1 MEDLFRE
8 EGAAAAIE
16 RYADC
21 ARELALRV
29 YTSRLIGSDP
39 ALVLH
44 GGGNTSVKMREQ
56 SIVGEEQEILYVKG
70 SGADLAAISTTGFVG
85 LDLSSLRALR
95 GLEFLS
101 DEELENQLQIHKTR
115 AAAPDPSVEALL
127 HAFLPHRYVDHTHAD
142 SILVLTHQR
151 QAEDLIREVLGPKV
165 AVLSYTMSGLSLAK
179 EVLAAHEKEPEIDAI
194 VIVNHGIFT
203 FGDSAKASYRRMIDC
218 VSRAEAFIRERIGS
232 IPGSG
237 PEKGAGNEEKH
248 AAARVLQVLRGARS
262 TLQTSNG
269 APGRLIAEL
278 RRTPEMVA
286 ASLSADAP
294 ELCGAGVLTPDH
306 AIHVKDKMMY
316 LEAVPAGDDELKT
329 LVGRRV
335 QAYISDYHQA
345 FDSRAQSKGMD
356 PQALDT
362 YPRLFLVAGVGLV
375 AFGFT
380 RRGAR
385 IAADIGEHTIRS
397 ILQARALGDYVP
409 LSATHVFDMEYW
421 PLQRKKLGNES
432 SLPLKGQTA
441 LVTGGGGAIGWGVA
455 DRLLAAGAVVVIADI
470 DEERLEKVHTVLKGR
485 YGEERIET
493 AVFDVTEYA
502 EVERAF
508 DEISCR
514 LGGIDIVVPNAGIAY
529 VATIEDLPPEKL
541 AQVIAVNLGGT
552 YTVIK
557 ASVPVFR
564 RQGTG
569 GNIVLI
575 SSKNVFD
582 PGAAFGAYSAAKAG
596 AHQLSRIAALELAE
610 LRVRVNMINPDAV
623 FGDETISSKLWD
635 LVGPERMRSR
645 GLDQEGLKEYY
656 RQRNLLKAKVLAEHV
671 GNAVVFFASEQTPT
685 TGASLPVDGGIPA
698 AFPR

>member
-1 MEDLFRE
+1 
-8 EGAAAAIE
+8 
-16 RYADC
+16 
-21 ARELALRV
+21 V
-29 YTSRLIGSDP
+29 YTSRLIGSQQD
-39 ALVLH
+39 LVLH
-44 GGGNTSVKMREQ
+44 GGGNTSVKVREQ

-70 SGADLAAISTTGFVG
+70 SGADLATISTTGFVG
-85 LDLSSLRALR
+85 LDLSPLRALR
-95 GLEFLS
+95 RLERLS
-101 DEELENQLQIHKTR
+101 DEDLENQLRIHKIR

-127 HAFLPHRYVDHTHAD
+127 HAFLPRRYVDHTHAD
-142 SILVLTHQR
+142 DILVLTHQR
-151 QAEDLIREVLGPKV
+151 EGRDLIGEVLGPKV

-179 EVLAAHEKEPEIDAI
+179 EVAAAHEKEPDIEAI
-194 VIVNHGIFT
+194 VILNHGIFT
-203 FGDSAKASYRRMIDC
+203 FGDSAKASYGRMIAC
-218 VSRAEAFIRERIGS
+218 VRRAEAFIRKRTGS
-232 IPGSG
+232 SPGPG
-237 PEKGAGNEEKH
+237 PEKGAGDEEKH
-248 AAARVLQVLRGARS
+248 AAARVLQVLRGACG
-262 TLQTSNG
+262 LQTSSG

-278 RRTPEMVA
+278 RQTPEMVA

-306 AIHVKDKMMY
+306 AIRVKDKMMY
-316 LEAVPAGDDELKT
+316 LEAIPADDDELKA
-329 LVGRRV
+329 LVNRRV

-345 FDSRAQSKGMD
+345 FDSHAQSKGMD
-356 PQALDT
+356 PQSLDP
-362 YPRLFLVAGVGLV
+362 YPRLCLVAGLGLI
-375 AFGFT
+375 ALGLT
-380 RRGAR
+380 RRGAH
-385 IAADIGEHTIRS
+385 IAADIGEHTVRA
-397 ILQARALGDYVP
+397 ILRARALGDYVP

-421 PLQRKKLGNES
+421 PLQRKKLGYETP
-432 SLPLKGQTA
+432 LPLKGQTA
-441 LVTGGGGAIGWGVA
+441 LITGGGGAIGRGVA

-470 DEERLEKVHTVLKGR
+470 DEERLDNVHAVLKER

-508 DEISCR
+508 DEISCK
-514 LGGIDIVVPNAGIAY
+514 LGGIDILVPNAGIAY
-529 VATIEDLPPEKL
+529 VARIEDLPPEKL

-623 FGDETISSKLWD
+623 FGDDTISSKLWD
-635 LVGPERMRSR
+635 LVGPERMKSR

-656 RQRNLLKAKVLAEHV
+656 RQRNLLKARVLAEHV

-685 TGASLPVDGGIPA
+685 TGASLPVDGGIAA